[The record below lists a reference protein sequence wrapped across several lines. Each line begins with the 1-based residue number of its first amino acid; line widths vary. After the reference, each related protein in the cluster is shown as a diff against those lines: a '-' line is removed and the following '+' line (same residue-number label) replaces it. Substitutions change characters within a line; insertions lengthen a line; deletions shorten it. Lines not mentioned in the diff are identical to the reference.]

1 MTKRVFTVVLTG
13 GIASGKT
20 SVSDGFRR
28 LGVPVIDTDVI
39 ARHLV
44 EPGQPAL
51 ALIAEIFGAGIL
63 DSTGALDR
71 KKMREAIFSDHEKKA
86 QLEQVLHPLIGEE
99 VLKRLEQLTDPYC
112 ILVVPLYAESGSYR
126 WVDRVLLVDVSEAQQ
141 IRRVMLR
148 DDISQEQAEAI
159 LDAQASRAERAA
171 LADDV
176 IDNSG
181 TLDELGDKIEALHKK
196 YSSLGSA

>member
-1 MTKRVFTVVLTG
+1 MTRRVFTVVLTG

-20 SVSDGFRR
+20 AVSDGFRH

-39 ARHLV
+39 ARQLV

-51 ALIAEIFGAGIL
+51 ALIADIFGPGIL
-63 DSTGALDR
+63 DSTGGLDR

-99 VLKRLEQLTDPYC
+99 VLKRLEQLTAPYC

-126 WVDRVLLVDVSEAQQ
+126 WVDRVLLVDVSEEQQ
-141 IRRVMLR
+141 IRRVMRR

-181 TLDELGDKIEALHKK
+181 TLDELEGKIESLHKK

>member
-1 MTKRVFTVVLTG
+1 MTRRVFTVVLTG

-20 SVSDGFRR
+20 AVSDGFRH

-39 ARHLV
+39 ARQLV

-51 ALIAEIFGAGIL
+51 ALSAEIFGPGIL
-63 DSTGALDR
+63 DSTGGLDR

-99 VLKRLEQLTDPYC
+99 VLKRLEQLSAPYC

-126 WVDRVLLVDVSEAQQ
+126 WVDRVLLVDVSEEQQ

-181 TLDELGDKIEALHKK
+181 TLDELEGKIESLHKK

>member
-1 MTKRVFTVVLTG
+1 MTRRVFTVVLTG

-20 SVSDGFRR
+20 AVSDGFRH

-39 ARHLV
+39 ARQLV

-51 ALIAEIFGAGIL
+51 ALIADIFGPGIL
-63 DSTGALDR
+63 DSTGGLDR

-99 VLKRLEQLTDPYC
+99 VLKRLEQLSAPYC

-126 WVDRVLLVDVSEAQQ
+126 WVDRVLLVDVSEEQQ
-141 IRRVMLR
+141 IRRVMRR

-159 LDAQASRAERAA
+159 LDAQASRAGRAA

-181 TLDELGDKIEALHKK
+181 TLDELEGKIESLHKK

>member
-1 MTKRVFTVVLTG
+1 MTRRVFTVVLTG

-20 SVSDGFRR
+20 AVSDGFRH

-39 ARHLV
+39 ARQLV

-51 ALIAEIFGAGIL
+51 ALIAEIFGPGIL
-63 DSTGALDR
+63 DSTGGLDR

-99 VLKRLEQLTDPYC
+99 VLKRLEQLTAPYC

-126 WVDRVLLVDVSEAQQ
+126 WVDRVLLVDVSEEQQ
-141 IRRVMLR
+141 IRRVMRR

-171 LADDV
+171 LAHDV

-181 TLDELGDKIEALHKK
+181 KLDKLEGKIESLHKK

>member
-1 MTKRVFTVVLTG
+1 MTRRVFTVVLTG

-20 SVSDGFRR
+20 AVSDGFRH

-39 ARHLV
+39 ARQLV

-51 ALIAEIFGAGIL
+51 ALIADIFGPGIL
-63 DSTGALDR
+63 DSTGGLDR

-99 VLKRLEQLTDPYC
+99 VVKRLEQLSAPYC

-126 WVDRVLLVDVSEAQQ
+126 WVDRVLLVDVSEEQQ
-141 IRRVMLR
+141 IRRVMRR

-181 TLDELGDKIEALHKK
+181 TLDELEGKIESLHKK

>member
-1 MTKRVFTVVLTG
+1 MTRRVFTVVLTG

-20 SVSDGFRR
+20 AVSDGFRH

-39 ARHLV
+39 ARQLV

-51 ALIAEIFGAGIL
+51 ALIADIFGPEIL
-63 DSTGALDR
+63 DSTGGLDR

-99 VLKRLEQLTDPYC
+99 VVKRLEQLSAPYC

-126 WVDRVLLVDVSEAQQ
+126 WVDRVLLVDVSEEQQ
-141 IRRVMLR
+141 IRRVMRR

-181 TLDELGDKIEALHKK
+181 TLDELEGKIESLHKK

>member
-1 MTKRVFTVVLTG
+1 MTRRVFTVVLTG

-20 SVSDGFRR
+20 AVSDGFRR

-39 ARHLV
+39 ARQLV

-51 ALIAEIFGAGIL
+51 ALITEIFGPGIL
-63 DSTGALDR
+63 DSTGGLDR
-71 KKMREAIFSDHEKKA
+71 KKMRETIFSDRKKKA
-86 QLEQVLHPLIGEE
+86 QLEQVLHPMIGEE
-99 VLKRLEQLTDPYC
+99 VLKRLEQLSAPYC

-126 WVDRVLLVDVSEAQQ
+126 WVDRVLLVDASEEQQ
-141 IRRVMLR
+141 IRRVMAR
-148 DDISQEQAEAI
+148 DDISSEQAKAI
-159 LDAQASRAERAA
+159 LVAQASRAERAA

-181 TLDELGDKIEALHKK
+181 PLDVLEDKIEALHKK
-196 YSSLGSA
+196 YASLGSA

>member
-1 MTKRVFTVVLTG
+1 MTRRVFTVVLTG

-20 SVSDGFRR
+20 AVSDGFRR

-39 ARHLV
+39 ARQLV

-51 ALIAEIFGAGIL
+51 ALITEIFGPGIL
-63 DSTGALDR
+63 DSTGGLDR
-71 KKMREAIFSDHEKKA
+71 KKMRETIFSDRKKKA
-86 QLEQVLHPLIGEE
+86 QLEQVLHPMIGEE
-99 VLKRLEQLTDPYC
+99 VLKRLEQLSAPYC

-126 WVDRVLLVDVSEAQQ
+126 WVDRVLLVDASEEQQ
-141 IRRVMLR
+141 IRRVMAR
-148 DDISQEQAEAI
+148 DDISSEQAKAI
-159 LDAQASRAERAA
+159 LVAQASRAERAA

-181 TLDELGDKIEALHKK
+181 TPDALEDKIETLHKK

>member
-1 MTKRVFTVVLTG
+1 MAARAFTVVLTG

-20 SVSDGFRR
+20 AVSDGFRR

-39 ARHLV
+39 ARQVV

-51 ALIAEIFGAGIL
+51 DRIAEIFGSGVL
-63 DSTGALDR
+63 DSAGSLDR
-71 KKMREAIFSDHEKKA
+71 KKMREAIFSDPEKKET
-86 QLEQVLHPLIGEE
+86 LERLLHPLIGEE
-99 VLKRLEQLTDPYC
+99 VLRRLEQVTASYC

-126 WVDRVLLVDVSEAQQ
+126 WVDRVLLVDASEELQ

-148 DDISQEQAEAI
+148 DDIKREQAEAI
-159 LDAQASRAERAA
+159 LKAQASREERAA

-181 TLDELGDKIEALHKK
+181 TLQELKRKIDALHKK

>member
-1 MTKRVFTVVLTG
+1 MTRRVFTVILTG

-20 SVSDGFRR
+20 AVSDGFRH

-39 ARHLV
+39 ARQLV

-51 ALIAEIFGAGIL
+51 ALIADIFGSEIL
-63 DSTGALDR
+63 DSTGGLDR

-86 QLEQVLHPLIGEE
+86 QLERVLHPLIGEE
-99 VLKRLEQLTDPYC
+99 VLKRLEQLTAPYC

-126 WVDRVLLVDVSEAQQ
+126 WVDRVLLVDVGEEQQ
-141 IRRVMLR
+141 IRRVMRR
-148 DDISQEQAEAI
+148 DDISEEQAEAI

-181 TLDELGDKIEALHKK
+181 TLDELEDKIESLHKK

>member
-1 MTKRVFTVVLTG
+1 MTRRVFTVVLTG

-20 SVSDGFRR
+20 AVSDGFRH

-39 ARHLV
+39 ARQLV

-51 ALIAEIFGAGIL
+51 ALIADIFGPGIL
-63 DSTGALDR
+63 DSTGGLDR

-99 VLKRLEQLTDPYC
+99 VLKRLEQLSAPYC

-126 WVDRVLLVDVSEAQQ
+126 WVDRVLLVDVSEEQQ
-141 IRRVMLR
+141 IRRVMRR

-181 TLDELGDKIEALHKK
+181 TLDELEGKIESLHKK

>member
-1 MTKRVFTVVLTG
+1 MTRRVFTVVLTG

-20 SVSDGFRR
+20 AVSDGFRR
-28 LGVPVIDTDVI
+28 LGVPVVDTDVI
-39 ARHLV
+39 ARQLV

-51 ALIAEIFGAGIL
+51 ARIAEIFGHGIL
-63 DSTGALDR
+63 DSTGELDR

-99 VLKRLEQLTDPYC
+99 VLRRLEQLSASYC
-112 ILVVPLYAESGSYR
+112 VLVVPLYAESGSYR
-126 WVDRVLLVDVSEAQQ
+126 WVDRVLLVDVSEEQQ

-148 DDISQEQAEAI
+148 DDISKEQAEAI

-181 TLDELGDKIEALHKK
+181 TLDELEDRIETLHKK

>member
-1 MTKRVFTVVLTG
+1 MTRRVFTVVLTG

-20 SVSDGFRR
+20 AVSDGFRR

-39 ARHLV
+39 ARQLV

-51 ALIAEIFGAGIL
+51 ARIAEIFGPGIL
-63 DSTGALDR
+63 DSTGELDR

-99 VLKRLEQLTDPYC
+99 VLKRLEQLSAPYC

-126 WVDRVLLVDVSEAQQ
+126 WVDRVLLVDVSEEQQ

-148 DDISQEQAEAI
+148 DDISKEQAEAI

-181 TLDELGDKIEALHKK
+181 TLDELEDSIETLHKK

>member
-1 MTKRVFTVVLTG
+1 MTRRVFTVVLTG

-20 SVSDGFRR
+20 AVSDGFRR
-28 LGVPVIDTDVI
+28 LGVPVVDTDVI
-39 ARHLV
+39 ARQLV

-51 ALIAEIFGAGIL
+51 ARIAEIFGHGIL
-63 DSTGALDR
+63 DSTGELDR

-99 VLKRLEQLTDPYC
+99 VLRRLEQLSASYC
-112 ILVVPLYAESGSYR
+112 VLVVPLYAESGSYR
-126 WVDRVLLVDVSEAQQ
+126 WVDRVLLVDVSEEQQ

-148 DDISQEQAEAI
+148 DDISKEQAEAI

-181 TLDELGDKIEALHKK
+181 TLEDLEDRIDALHRK

>member
-1 MTKRVFTVVLTG
+1 MTRRVFTVVLTG

-20 SVSDGFRR
+20 AVSDGFRR

-39 ARHLV
+39 ARQLV

-51 ALIAEIFGAGIL
+51 ALITEIFGPGIL
-63 DSTGALDR
+63 DSTGGLDR
-71 KKMREAIFSDHEKKA
+71 KKMREAIFSERKKKA
-86 QLEQVLHPLIGEE
+86 QLEQVLHPMIGEE
-99 VLKRLEQLTDPYC
+99 VLKRLEQLSAPYC

-126 WVDRVLLVDVSEAQQ
+126 WVDRVLLVDASEEQQ
-141 IRRVMLR
+141 IRRVMAR
-148 DDISQEQAEAI
+148 DDISSEQAKAI
-159 LDAQASRAERAA
+159 LVAQASRAERAA

-181 TLDELGDKIEALHKK
+181 PLDVLEDKIEALHKK
-196 YSSLGSA
+196 YASLGSA

>member
-1 MTKRVFTVVLTG
+1 MTGRVFTVVLTG

-20 SVSDGFRR
+20 AVSDGFRR
-28 LGVPVIDTDVI
+28 LGVPVIDTDII
-39 ARHLV
+39 ARQLV

-51 ALIAEIFGAGIL
+51 GQIARVFGPGVLDPAG
-63 DSTGALDR
+63 GLDR
-71 KKMREAIFSDHEKKA
+71 GKMRRLIFSDREKKDR
-86 QLEQVLHPLIGEE
+86 LEQLLHPLIREE
-99 VLKRLEQLTDPYC
+99 VHRRLDKVSAPYC
-112 ILVVPLYAESGSYR
+112 ILVVPLFAESGAYH
-126 WVDRVLLVDVSEAQQ
+126 WVDRVLLVDTGEDEQ

-148 DDISQEQAEAI
+148 DDISEEQAKAI
-159 LDAQASRAERAA
+159 LDAQASRAQRAA

-181 TLDELGDKIEALHKK
+181 TLRDLEDQIAILHQK

>member
-1 MTKRVFTVVLTG
+1 MTRRVFTVVLTG

-20 SVSDGFRR
+20 SVSDRFRR

-39 ARHLV
+39 ARQLV

-51 ALIAEIFGAGIL
+51 ARIAEIFGSGIL
-63 DSTGALDR
+63 DSTGGLDR
-71 KKMREAIFSDHEKKA
+71 KKMRGAIFSNPNKKA

-99 VLKRLEQLTDPYC
+99 VMKRLEQVSAPYC
-112 ILVVPLYAESGSYR
+112 ILVVPLFAESGAYR
-126 WVDRVLLVDVSEAQQ
+126 WVDRVLLVDVSEEQQ

-148 DDISQEQAEAI
+148 DDIGREQAEAI
-159 LDAQASRAERAA
+159 LEAQASRAERVA

-181 TLDELGDKIEALHKK
+181 PLDELEGKIEALHQK